1 MKAKIQTPYIG
12 IFHEIYERFYLN
24 KYEEKMNLLKDIFTI
39 AALMLVSGLWKQPR
53 AAYRYYLNGRKR
65 KADDLAEKAIKRC
78 AIGTNRSPGP
88 FAVYAR
94 I

>member
-39 AALMLVSGLWKQPR
+39 AALMLVSGFWSLKTTPSGISLLSER
-53 AAYRYYLNGRKR
+53 PKAEGR
-65 KADDLAEKAIKRC
+65 
-78 AIGTNRSPGP
+78 
-88 FAVYAR
+88 
-94 I
+94 